1 MTTCDNIK
9 TAVYAGSFDPVTNG
23 HLWIIEQASKIFDRV
38 IIAIGENAEKKYTF
52 SLEDRIEMLN
62 IMTKNITNVEVTHF
76 HNELLVNYTK
86 RVGAQFIVRGI
97 RNYSDY
103 EYEKNMRYINSDL
116 SQDINIVFLIPPRN
130 FAEVS
135 SSLVKGLI
143 GNVGWEEIA
152 KQYLPEIVLNKLR
165 KSVQKTSNRDSCPR
179 VNDDKR

>member
-1 MTTCDNIK
+1 MSNIK

-23 HLWIIEQASKIFDRV
+23 HLWIIEQASKIFDKV
-38 IIAIGENAEKKYTF
+38 IVAIGENAEKEYTF
-52 SLEDRIEMLN
+52 TLDERLEMLR
-62 IMTKNITNVEVTHF
+62 IMTKDILNVEVTHF

-86 RVGAQFIVRGI
+86 RIGAQFIVRGI

-143 GNVGWEEIA
+143 GSIGWEEIA
-152 KQYLPEIVLNKLR
+152 QQYLPEIVLNRLKESMKNKTN
-165 KSVQKTSNRDSCPR
+165 KS
-179 VNDDKR
+179 